1 VDFIV
6 PIVGLDFHFPSGQ
19 VSVLSARATNR
30 LLKSSP
36 QIADLK
42 GRGFQPRR
50 KSHQLNRG
58 FKPLRDTLEGQ
69 EDLFSNL
76 LSLSDFEPIHLQSA

>member
-1 VDFIV
+1 LGSIFIF
-6 PIVGLDFHFPSGQ
+6 LQAQ

-42 GRGFQPRR
+42 GRGFQSRR

-58 FKPLRDTLEGQ
+58 
-69 EDLFSNL
+69 
-76 LSLSDFEPIHLQSA
+76 